1 MTQISAGGA
10 QTIGPASGGK
20 VTAINNLTSVSNTQ
34 VIGSNPSRVS
44 ITFHA
49 PGSIDIY
56 VSPTVNAQGQT
67 LAPSLASLGGTY
79 HIFAGADRTL
89 TGECQGAFQA
99 FSASSTNQPLTVSE
113 SNV

>member
-1 MTQISAGGA
+1 MQISAGGA

-34 VIGSNPSRVS
+34 VIGPNPARVS
-44 ITFHA
+44 ITFHS
-49 PGSIDIY
+49 PGAIDIY
-56 VSPTVNAQGQT
+56 VSPIKDVNGNT

-79 HIFAGADRTL
+79 HVFAGGDRTL
-89 TGECQGAFQA
+89 VGECQGAFQA
-99 FSASSTNQPLTVSE
+99 FSASGVSQPLTVSE

>member
-1 MTQISAGGA
+1 MQISAGGA

-20 VTAINNLTSVSNTQ
+20 VTPINNLTSVSNTQ
-34 VIGSNPSRVS
+34 VIGPNPSRVS

-49 PGSIDIY
+49 PGLIDIY
-56 VSPTVNAQGQT
+56 VSPTVNAQGQA
-67 LAPSLASLGGTY
+67 LSPSLASLGGTY
-79 HIFAGADRTL
+79 RVFAGGDRL
-89 TGECQGAFQA
+89 VTGECQTAWQA

>member
-1 MTQISAGGA
+1 MQISAGGV
-10 QTIGPASGGK
+10 QVIGPTSGGK

-34 VIGSNPSRVS
+34 IVGSNPSRVS

-49 PGSIDIY
+49 PGGIDIY
-56 VSPTVNAQGQT
+56 VSPTVNSQGQI

-79 HIFAGADRTL
+79 HIFAGGDRTL
-89 TGECQGAFQA
+89 IGECQGAYQA
-99 FSASSTNQPLTVSE
+99 FSASGSGQPLTVTE